1 MLFKIRKLIN
11 LLFTSLLLLG
21 SSSAYAACIVD
32 TINYK
37 TISGTGDFI
46 SKADIDD
53 IDDWD
58 TTDDDVS
65 TCDVSNITD
74 MEGMFYH
81 DPYFNQDIGSWDVS
95 NVTNMDDM
103 FYSATR
109 FNQDIG
115 SWDVSSVTYMDSMFD
130 GATSF
135 NQDIG
140 SWDVSSVTDMH
151 YMFDG
156 ATSFNQDIGSWDVS
170 SVTNMRNMFSSATSF
185 NQDIGSWDVSSVN
198 DITNMFWFAAS
209 FNQDIGSWDVSSIT
223 SLSSMFNGA
232 TSFNQDIGSWDVSSV
247 TDMSDVFDGATSF
260 NQDIGSW
267 DVSSVA
273 NMSDVFEGA
282 TSFNQDI
289 GSWDVS
295 SATDMGF
302 MFDGATSFNQ
312 DIGSWDVSSVDRMLY
327 MFDGATLSAQNY
339 NALLVGWNK
348 LNLQNGVTFHAGN
361 SLYSS
366 AAAIAARANMVST
379 YNWTFQVDNQGT
391 GTPLAKKN
399 VMALISAQTDIVSR
413 FAKTSIDSVHNRISW
428 LNRHKDSRQTSHQGV
443 KITFENKIVDA
454 VMNAPVSPSLFTD
467 ADFADKASALL
478 QNTDGSLVAISEH
491 IQSDIANA
499 SINEAARIR
508 HNAIGSLN
516 PSFGKVIND
525 WSVWTEG
532 NIALGETDA
541 SSTASKLESESKTIT
556 LGVDKPLSDDGLM
569 GFALSVGQDD
579 TNIGTDATNVKSD
592 NLSLS
597 GYNVFNSTQTNL
609 QVESVVGLG
618 RLDLDTLRID
628 ATDTLKGTRK
638 ADQFFASATI
648 RSKDAMTQ
656 GDWILSPYGKL
667 SLANSNLKGFSET
680 GAATALTYNKQT
692 VKDTTFGIGVDVKA
706 QIKTNNAT
714 FNPFAKVELNQ
725 TRTKTSASMYYTDEG
740 VINTYT
746 TNLDKTNK
754 NWKMQLGADLKT
766 KSDWDMSVSYTRE
779 QSFGSS
785 KNKSSSNSLS
795 FYAGAKF

>member
-1 MLFKIRKLIN
+1 MPFKIRKVVN
-11 LLFTSLLLLG
+11 LLFTSLLFLG

-32 TINYK
+32 TISYK

-46 SKADIDD
+46 SKADIQ
-53 IDDWD
+53 DWD

-65 TCDVSNITD
+65 TCDVRNITD
-74 MEGMFYH
+74 MSDMFGGATG
-81 DPYFNQDIGSWDVS
+81 FNQDIGSWDVS
-95 NVTNMDDM
+95 GVTRMDHM
-103 FYSATR
+103 FR
-109 FNQDIG
+109 Q
-115 SWDVSSVTYMDSMFD
+115 
-130 GATSF
+130 ATSF

-140 SWDVSSVTDMH
+140 SWDVSSVTDMNLMFRWTSSFNQDIGSWDVSSVNNMANMFESATFNQDIGSWDVSGVGDMS
-151 YMFDG
+151 YMFRY

-170 SVTNMRNMFSSATSF
+170 SVT
-185 NQDIGSWDVSSVN
+185 
-198 DITNMFWFAAS
+198 
-209 FNQDIGSWDVSSIT
+209 
-223 SLSSMFNGA
+223 SMYSTFNGA
-232 TSFNQDIGSWDVSSV
+232 TSFNQDIGSWDVTSQ
-247 TDMSDVFDGATSF
+247 SDFDYMFYGATSF
-260 NQDIGSW
+260 NQDISSW
-267 DVSSVA
+267 DVSNITSM
-273 NMSDVFEGA
+273 NSMLEDV
-282 TSFNQDI
+282 
-289 GSWDVS
+289 
-295 SATDMGF
+295 
-302 MFDGATSFNQ
+302 
-312 DIGSWDVSSVDRMLY
+312 
-327 MFDGATLSAQNY
+327 TLSAQNY

-348 LNLQNGVTFHAGN
+348 LNLQNNVDFHAGN

-379 YNWTFQVDNQGT
+379 YNWTFTDGAQGT

-428 LNRHKDSRQTSHQGV
+428 LNRHKDSSQTSHQGV

-467 ADFADKASALL
+467 VDFADKASALL
-478 QNTDGSLVAISEH
+478 QNTDGSLVAVSEH
-491 IQSDIANA
+491 IQSDIVNA

-516 PSFGKVIND
+516 PSFGTVIND

-532 NIALGETDA
+532 NITLGETDA
-541 SSTASKLESESKTIT
+541 SSTASKLESDSKTIT
-556 LGVDKPLSDDGLM
+556 LGFDKPLSDDGLM

-579 TNIGTDATNVKSD
+579 TDIGTDATNVKSD

>member
-1 MLFKIRKLIN
+1 
-11 LLFTSLLLLG
+11 
-21 SSSAYAACIVD
+21 
-32 TINYK
+32 
-37 TISGTGDFI
+37 
-46 SKADIDD
+46 
-53 IDDWD
+53 
-58 TTDDDVS
+58 
-65 TCDVSNITD
+65 
-74 MEGMFYH
+74 
-81 DPYFNQDIGSWDVS
+81 
-95 NVTNMDDM
+95 
-103 FYSATR
+103 
-109 FNQDIG
+109 
-115 SWDVSSVTYMDSMFD
+115 
-130 GATSF
+130 
-135 NQDIG
+135 
-140 SWDVSSVTDMH
+140 
-151 YMFDG
+151 
-156 ATSFNQDIGSWDVS
+156 VS
-170 SVTNMRNMFSSATSF
+170 SVTNMYDMF
-185 NQDIGSWDVSSVN
+185 
-198 DITNMFWFAAS
+198 
-209 FNQDIGSWDVSSIT
+209 
-223 SLSSMFNGA
+223 
-232 TSFNQDIGSWDVSSV
+232 
-247 TDMSDVFDGATSF
+247 
-260 NQDIGSW
+260 
-267 DVSSVA
+267 
-273 NMSDVFEGA
+273 
-282 TSFNQDI
+282 
-289 GSWDVS
+289 
-295 SATDMGF
+295 
-302 MFDGATSFNQ
+302 
-312 DIGSWDVSSVDRMLY
+312 Y
-327 MFDGATLSAQNY
+327 GATLSAQNY

-348 LNLQNGVTFHAGN
+348 LNLRHDVVFHAGN

-379 YNWTFQVDNQGT
+379 YNWTFTDGAQGT

-428 LNRHKDSRQTSHQGV
+428 LNRHKDSSQTSHQGV

-467 ADFADKASALL
+467 VDFADKASALL
-478 QNTDGSLVAISEH
+478 QNTDGSLVAVSEH
-491 IQSDIANA
+491 IQSDIVNA

-516 PSFGKVIND
+516 PSFGTVIND

-532 NIALGETDA
+532 NITLGETDA
-541 SSTASKLESESKTIT
+541 SSTASKLESDSKTIT
-556 LGVDKPLSDDGLM
+556 LGFDKPLSDDGLM

-579 TNIGTDATNVKSD
+579 TDIGTDATNVKSD

-754 NWKMQLGADLKT
+754 NWKMQLGTDLKT

>member
-1 MLFKIRKLIN
+1 MPFKIRKVVN
-11 LLFTSLLLLG
+11 LLFTSLLFLG

-32 TINYK
+32 TISYK

-46 SKADIDD
+46 SKADIQ
-53 IDDWD
+53 DWD

-65 TCDVSNITD
+65 TCDVRNITD
-74 MEGMFYH
+74 MSDMFGGATG
-81 DPYFNQDIGSWDVS
+81 FNQDIGSWDVS
-95 NVTNMDDM
+95 GVTRMDHM
-103 FYSATR
+103 FR
-109 FNQDIG
+109 Q
-115 SWDVSSVTYMDSMFD
+115 
-130 GATSF
+130 ATSF

-140 SWDVSSVTDMH
+140 SWDVSSVTDMNLMFRWTSSFNQDIGSWDVSSVNNMANMFESATFNQDIGSWDVSGVGDMS
-151 YMFDG
+151 YMFRY

-170 SVTNMRNMFSSATSF
+170 SVT
-185 NQDIGSWDVSSVN
+185 
-198 DITNMFWFAAS
+198 
-209 FNQDIGSWDVSSIT
+209 
-223 SLSSMFNGA
+223 SMYSTFNGA
-232 TSFNQDIGSWDVSSV
+232 TSFNQDIGSWDVTSQ
-247 TDMSDVFDGATSF
+247 SDFDYMFYGATSF
-260 NQDIGSW
+260 NQDISSW
-267 DVSSVA
+267 DVSNITSM
-273 NMSDVFEGA
+273 NSMLEDV
-282 TSFNQDI
+282 
-289 GSWDVS
+289 
-295 SATDMGF
+295 
-302 MFDGATSFNQ
+302 
-312 DIGSWDVSSVDRMLY
+312 
-327 MFDGATLSAQNY
+327 TLSAQNY

-467 ADFADKASALL
+467 VDFADKASALL
-478 QNTDGSLVAISEH
+478 QNTDGSLVAVSEH
-491 IQSDIANA
+491 IQSDIVNA

-579 TNIGTDATNVKSD
+579 TDIGTDATNVKSD

>member
-1 MLFKIRKLIN
+1 MPFKIRKLIN

-32 TINYK
+32 TISYK

-46 SKADIDD
+46 SKANIQA
-53 IDDWD
+53 WD

-65 TCDVSNITD
+65 TCDVRDITD
-74 MEGMFYH
+74 M
-81 DPYFNQDIGSWDVS
+81 S
-95 NVTNMDDM
+95 DM
-103 FYSATR
+103 FFGATD

-115 SWDVSSVTYMDSMFD
+115 SWDVSSVTDMGGMFGNATSFNQDIGSWDVSSVTDMDFMFFGATSFNQDIGSWDVSSVARMDSMFGGATGFNQD
-130 GATSF
+130 IGSWDVSSVTDMDFMFFGATSF

-140 SWDVSSVTDMH
+140 SWDVSSVTDMVG
-151 YMFDG
+151 MFYD
-156 ATSFNQDIGSWDVS
+156 
-170 SVTNMRNMFSSATSF
+170 
-185 NQDIGSWDVSSVN
+185 
-198 DITNMFWFAAS
+198 
-209 FNQDIGSWDVSSIT
+209 
-223 SLSSMFNGA
+223 
-232 TSFNQDIGSWDVSSV
+232 
-247 TDMSDVFDGATSF
+247 
-260 NQDIGSW
+260 
-267 DVSSVA
+267 
-273 NMSDVFEGA
+273 
-282 TSFNQDI
+282 
-289 GSWDVS
+289 
-295 SATDMGF
+295 
-302 MFDGATSFNQ
+302 
-312 DIGSWDVSSVDRMLY
+312 
-327 MFDGATLSAQNY
+327 ATLSAQNY

-348 LNLQNGVTFHAGN
+348 LSLTNGVTFHGGN

-366 AAAIAARANMVST
+366 AAAIAARANMISAGGH
-379 YNWTFQVDNQGT
+379 NWTFTDGAQGT

-399 VMALISAQTDIVSR
+399 VMALIGAQTDIVSR

-428 LNRHKDSRQTSHQGV
+428 LNRHKDSSQTSHQGV

-467 ADFADKASALL
+467 VDFADKASALL
-478 QNTDGSLVAISEH
+478 QNTDGSLVAVSEH
-491 IQSDIANA
+491 IQSDIVNA

-516 PSFGKVIND
+516 PSFGTVIND

-532 NIALGETDA
+532 NITLGETDA
-541 SSTASKLESESKTIT
+541 SSTASKLESDSKTIT
-556 LGVDKPLSDDGLM
+556 LGFDKPLSDDGLM

-579 TNIGTDATNVKSD
+579 TDIGTDATNVKSD